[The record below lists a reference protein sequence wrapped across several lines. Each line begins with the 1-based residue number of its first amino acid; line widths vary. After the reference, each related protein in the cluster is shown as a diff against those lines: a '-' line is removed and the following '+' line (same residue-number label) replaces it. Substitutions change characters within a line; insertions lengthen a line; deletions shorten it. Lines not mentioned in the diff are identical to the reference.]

1 MSTERP
7 RWHVLAVVSVASFM
21 VYMDATVVIVAFPRL
36 QASFAHA
43 TRAELS
49 WTLYGY
55 SVIFAALLVPS
66 GRWGDML
73 GRTRSFN
80 VGLILFAAAS
90 GACSAAPSP
99 AVLIGCRLVQAAGGA
114 LLVPNA
120 QALLMQAFPSSERA
134 FAVGLFSGAG
144 AIAAAVGPSLGGLL
158 VNLTSWRFIFLIN
171 VPVGAVAL
179 TYGRRALTSSQER
192 RAAVASPDL
201 LGVVLLTGGV
211 GAVTLALTQGASWGW
226 ESAPVLGCLLA
237 GCALLPLFVLRCA
250 RHPAPVVEIA
260 LFRERQIAVANIA
273 SLIFAAA
280 FFGVLFAGVLFLTTV
295 WGYSPLHTGLG
306 MTPAP
311 ALALI
316 AAVGGGR
323 LTDRY
328 GPRCV
333 VLPGAALFALGAGW
347 AFAATALHPDYLD
360 GWLPATFL
368 IGVGVGLA
376 APALNST
383 AVIALS
389 EARYGV
395 GSGVNGMMRQLGAAL
410 GAAAVVAIVGDPSR
424 ATAVAS
430 FRAAWLF
437 AAGASAL
444 TFVLALMIPPLPR
457 AGPQR
462 FLSLS
467 ADRH

>member
-1 MSTERP
+1 MSIER
-7 RWHVLAVVSVASFM
+7 RWHVLAVVSAASFM
-21 VYMDATVVIVAFPRL
+21 VYMDATVVIVAFPSL

-43 TRAELS
+43 TRAGLS

-66 GRWGDML
+66 GRWGDMI

-90 GACSAAPSP
+90 GACAAAPSP

-120 QALLMQAFPSSERA
+120 QALLMQAFPRSERA

-158 VNLTSWRFIFLIN
+158 VNAASWRLIFLIN
-171 VPVGAVAL
+171 VPVGTVAL
-179 TYGRRALTSSQER
+179 AYGRRALASKER

-201 LGVVLLTGGV
+201 LGVMLLTGAV

-226 ESAPVLGCLLA
+226 ESALVLGCLLA

-260 LFRERQIAVANIA
+260 LFRERRIAVANIA

-328 GPRCV
+328 GPRWV
-333 VLPGAALFALGAGW
+333 VLPGAAVFALGAGW
-347 AFAATALHPDYLD
+347 AFASTALHPNYLG
-360 GWLPATFL
+360 GWLPATIL

-410 GAAAVVAIVGDPSR
+410 GAAAVVAIVGDPTR
-424 ATAVAS
+424 AAAVAS

-437 AAGASAL
+437 AGSASVL

-457 AGPQR
+457 SDPQR
-462 FLSLS
+462 FLSSS
-467 ADRH
+467 ADRR